1 MRNTH
6 KNSCESSTSDITDWS
21 SIQWKK
27 VEKYVNKQQKRIYS
41 AEKEG
46 NAHKVRNIQRMLTN
60 SKSVVLLAVRRVT
73 QINKGKRTPG
83 IDGKIILTDKERG
96 ELVDKIM
103 SSKIECHKPKPAYRK
118 YIKKKS
124 GKLRPLGI
132 PVIIDRV
139 YQEIVRI
146 ILEPQAEAQFE
157 PTSYGFRPNR
167 SVHDAIERIFNNIRG
182 GKWVYVYEGDFK
194 DCFNNLSHEYI
205 LEQLKGFPLKGLVE
219 RFLKAG
225 YVDNQV
231 FNSTDKGTPQ
241 GGLLSP
247 LLANIALT
255 GLEECLNISY
265 KKVVENKNGSTSEY
279 FRTKGKYR
287 ITRYADDFVIFAKT
301 KEDIEKVP
309 ELLDPYLQE
318 RGLIL
323 AEDKT
328 KITHVTEG
336 FDFLGANCRLYNT
349 KDGLRCFIKPSKDSI
364 KKFKAKIYDKVK
376 SLHGYNVD
384 YLIDE
389 LNPIIMGA
397 ANFWSPWV
405 SKEIFNQLDDYIWNL
420 TFKFLCRM
428 HKNKSKGWIVNKY
441 YPFYYDGKHYGNW
454 VLTGPKKGNHL
465 RKMVWTPIKRHRM
478 IKHNYS
484 PYDKT
489 KTEYFEQRVS

>member
-255 GLEECLNISY
+255 GW
-265 KKVVENKNGSTSEY
+265 KN
-279 FRTKGKYR
+279 
-287 ITRYADDFVIFAKT
+287 VLIFH
-301 KEDIEKVP
+301 I
-309 ELLDPYLQE
+309 
-318 RGLIL
+318 
-323 AEDKT
+323 
-328 KITHVTEG
+328 
-336 FDFLGANCRLYNT
+336 
-349 KDGLRCFIKPSKDSI
+349 
-364 KKFKAKIYDKVK
+364 
-376 SLHGYNVD
+376 
-384 YLIDE
+384 
-389 LNPIIMGA
+389 
-397 ANFWSPWV
+397 
-405 SKEIFNQLDDYIWNL
+405 
-420 TFKFLCRM
+420 
-428 HKNKSKGWIVNKY
+428 
-441 YPFYYDGKHYGNW
+441 
-454 VLTGPKKGNHL
+454 
-465 RKMVWTPIKRHRM
+465 RKL
-478 IKHNYS
+478 
-484 PYDKT
+484 
-489 KTEYFEQRVS
+489 